1 MRDPADTIADAALD
15 NIVNAAVPNG
25 VGTAVDNMLDTM
37 LDTAVDN
44 TPGSVMR
51 TAAHTAVD
59 NTAGK
64 AVDKT
69 AGKAADQAWDDTANN
84 AVSNAAD
91 NAAANARAAARQ
103 LAQPWYAL
111 FSRGAR
117 DWLRHNQKVREA
129 VQAHLPELI
138 AGPDLIGGTRQR
150 TVQVPVRLLEHAH
163 FRLAASRN
171 SVGAGQG
178 EGQPGDILRAARP
191 AAAGDGTAQGD
202 GGDGEG
208 EVRLLLEFSVDD
220 ILDWLWD
227 ALKLPH
233 LQPRHLSTLDDVQLL
248 RAGLDRHGARSRL
261 DRRRTVKEAIK
272 RRVLQAQPIP
282 FTNDDLRYRQVLLQP
297 RPSTNAVVFFVLDV
311 SASMAQ
317 AERKLAKSFFFFALQ
332 GLRRSYAKV
341 ETRFIAH
348 TTRAWEFS
356 EAEFF
361 QVNGMGG
368 TMASSA
374 FRLSRELLQER
385 YAPGRYNAYL
395 FYASD
400 GENFSED
407 RAAASLALGQL
418 AALLNYM
425 GYVETLPGV
434 ARSLETEMHS
444 LCAEHER
451 RGLPL
456 HSSILARP
464 DDVWEAIRTFFRH
477 EAASAEDAA

>member
-1 MRDPADTIADAALD
+1 MAATTTPVSTAPAL
-15 NIVNAAVPNG
+15 
-25 VGTAVDNMLDTM
+25 
-37 LDTAVDN
+37 
-44 TPGSVMR
+44 
-51 TAAHTAVD
+51 
-59 NTAGK
+59 
-64 AVDKT
+64 
-69 AGKAADQAWDDTANN
+69 
-84 AVSNAAD
+84 
-91 NAAANARAAARQ
+91 AR
-103 LAQPWYAL
+103 PWYGL

-117 DWLRHNQKVREA
+117 DWLRHNQKVRDA

-138 AGPDLIGGTRQR
+138 ATPDLIGGPQQR
-150 TVQVPVRLLEHAH
+150 TVQVPMRLLEHAH
-163 FRLAASRN
+163 FRLAPARN

-178 EGQPGDILRAARP
+178 DGQPGDLLRAARP
-191 AAAGDGTAQGD
+191 AATGEAGAP

-208 EVRLLLEFSVDD
+208 AVRLLLEFPIDD

-227 ALKLPH
+227 AFELPH
-233 LQPRHLSTLDDVQLL
+233 LKPRQLGAIDDVRLV
-248 RAGLDRHGARSRL
+248 RSGLDRHGARSRL

-272 RRVLQAQPIP
+272 RRALQAQPVP
-282 FTNDDLRYRQVLLQP
+282 FTNDDLRYRQVLPQP
-297 RPSTNAVVFFVLDV
+297 RPSTNAIVFFVLDV

-332 GLRRSYAKV
+332 GLRRRYARV

-368 TMASSA
+368 TMASTA
-374 FRLSRELLQER
+374 FRLSRELLQEH

-407 RAAASLALGQL
+407 RAAASLGLGEL

-434 ARSLETEMHS
+434 PRSLETEMHS
-444 LCAEHER
+444 LCAEQER

-456 HSSILARP
+456 HSSILSKP
-464 DDVWEAIRTFFRH
+464 DDVWAAIRTFFQH
-477 EAASAEDAA
+477 EAADTEAAS